1 MCCGEVLQLMPLLCD
16 LVTIEGYL
24 GSHSHLQHMY
34 MVLFWVD
41 IVVLAVLAGCTMCP
55 ACVSGYLVQYWQVAQ
70 CMLCMFE
77 WCMCI
82 RLSNMHFPCC
92 MHVHT
97 ETVVFLYIGMQ
108 VFAIRTSFRV
118 ELIIW
123 SLILILIGR
132 AANIFPLSFLVNR
145 FRSIKISSRMQFI
158 MWFSGKQQ
166 KLKCS
171 IVLQACNGNDNLSTL
186 VLYY

>member
-1 MCCGEVLQLMPLLCD
+1 MQYWDVAMQALHASMVHVCVNLMYVL
-16 LVTIEGYL
+16 
-24 GSHSHLQHMY
+24 LQHS
-34 MVLFWVD
+34 FQ
-41 IVVLAVLAGCTMCP
+41 
-55 ACVSGYLVQYWQVAQ
+55 S
-70 CMLCMFE
+70 F
-77 WCMCI
+77 
-82 RLSNMHFPCC
+82 NMHFPCH
-92 MHVHT
+92 MHVHA

-158 MWFSGKQQ
+158 MWFSGK
-166 KLKCS
+166 KKFFV
-171 IVLQACNGNDNLSTL
+171 IVIKGRILQHF
-186 VLYY
+186 